1 MKPASTQLDKGLQ
14 FDGIGQ
20 GPSKGSTKY
29 AHNKWSGHS
38 NDGRLVQKAQAPNRR
53 GNNGSCDT
61 PKNLAANVTKDTDRK
76 PMTSPLPSLPAQGSI
91 RDNINRGQ
99 QYRGVGGTVVKK
111 PGSPDKIRDGQSGG
125 PGFGST
131 SKGTRPVGTPREDG
145 INYGP
150 KRQY

>member
-1 MKPASTQLDKGLQ
+1 MKPASTQMDKGLE
-14 FDGIGQ
+14 FDGIGS
-20 GPSKGSTKY
+20 GPAKGSTKY

-38 NDGRLVQKAQAPNRR
+38 NDGRLVQKAQSPNRR
-53 GNNGSCDT
+53 GNDGSCHN
-61 PKNLAANVTKDTDRK
+61 PGNLGASVTKDTDRK

-111 PGSPDKIRDGQSGG
+111 PSTPDKIRDGQSGG

-131 SKGTRPVGTPREDG
+131 SKGTRPVGTPRQDG

-150 KRQY
+150 KKQY